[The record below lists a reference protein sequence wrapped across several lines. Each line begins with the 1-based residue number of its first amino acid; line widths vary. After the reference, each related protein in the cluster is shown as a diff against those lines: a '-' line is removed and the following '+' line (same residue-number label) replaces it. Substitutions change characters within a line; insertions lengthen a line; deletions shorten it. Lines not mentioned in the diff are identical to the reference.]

1 MSNAS
6 YRPVPSIFAAR
17 PRVTKPFAQHVG
29 LTPRHALA
37 ARRQAE
43 RRESAGAFEE
53 AVRLW
58 QLAILI
64 EPESNRALLGLA
76 RCLRAVERNAEA
88 SAIERTHSVIAKEN
102 LS

>member
-1 MSNAS
+1 MSDTT

-17 PRVTKPFAQHVG
+17 PRFTKPFAQHIG

-43 RRESAGAFEE
+43 RQESVGAYEE

-64 EPESNRALLGLA
+64 EPESNRAFIGLA
-76 RCLRAVERNAEA
+76 RSLRALERDTDAN
-88 SAIERTHSVIAKEN
+88 AIENVHVFVTGERPS
-102 LS
+102 